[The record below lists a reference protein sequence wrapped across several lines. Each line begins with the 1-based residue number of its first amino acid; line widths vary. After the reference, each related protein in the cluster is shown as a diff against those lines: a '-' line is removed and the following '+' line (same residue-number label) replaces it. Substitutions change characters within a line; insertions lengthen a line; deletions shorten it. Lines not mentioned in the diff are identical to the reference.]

1 MLSMELIKGT
11 KVYEEL
17 KEEARQEVEEEV
29 RKEAKEEIKISMI
42 TKLMQRGMNSKEI
55 AELLELDIEVVRK
68 VVEGK

>member
-11 KVYEEL
+11 KVYEEI
-17 KEEARQEVEEEV
+17 KE
-29 RKEAKEEIKISMI
+29 EAKEEIKVAMV